1 MGVRMA
7 GADYRLDYVSEDVA
21 EISFDLG
28 LDLQARLLGVDTGV
42 VKLPGC
48 LFEGI
53 PRLSVCDELGDI
65 LSQELKRLIKE
76 PVSLSSPNLLA
87 RVERLMGARVG
98 DRVKLV
104 IYRATRQEEDQPDLT
119 GFSRSLPKTPPSVD
133 SRAEPR
139 DGRESPPSL
148 RRRP

>member
-1 MGVRMA
+1 MA
-7 GADYRLDYVSEDVA
+7 ASDYRLDYISEDVA

-28 LDLQARLLGVDTGV
+28 LELQARLLGVDTGV

-53 PRLSVCDELGDI
+53 PRLTVCDELGDI

-87 RVERLMGARVG
+87 RVERLMGGRIG
-98 DRVKLV
+98 DRIKLV
-104 IYRATRQEEDQPDLT
+104 IYRAARQEDDQPDLA
-119 GFSRSLPKTPPSVD
+119 GFSRSLPKNPPTVVNKV
-133 SRAEPR
+133 EPR
-139 DGRESPPSL
+139 DGRTP
-148 RRRP
+148 